1 VVEVVVVGT
10 TPVEELVVVV
20 GVTEVLVLVVVVGV
34 TVGHWAW
41 TVGFF
46 ALKSLSAE
54 FLIWLVTPK
63 STE

>member
-1 VVEVVVVGT
+1 MVVGT
-10 TPVEELVVVV
+10 TPVEKLVVVV
-20 GVTEVLVLVVVVGV
+20 GVPEVLVLVVVVGV
-34 TVGHWAW
+34 TVGQIPS
-41 TVGFF
+41 TLGFF

>member
-1 VVEVVVVGT
+1 M
-10 TPVEELVVVV
+10 VV

-34 TVGHWAW
+34 TVGQMPSA
-41 TVGFF
+41 VGFF